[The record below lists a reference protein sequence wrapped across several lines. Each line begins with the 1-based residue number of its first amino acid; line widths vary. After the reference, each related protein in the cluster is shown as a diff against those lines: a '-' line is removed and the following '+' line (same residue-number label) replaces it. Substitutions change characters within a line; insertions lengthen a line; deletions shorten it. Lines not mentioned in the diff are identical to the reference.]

1 MNRKEE
7 QVGTAMSDDL
17 RVQDVVDILSND
29 SSDG

>member
-17 RVQDVVDILSND
+17 RVQDVVDFLSND
-29 SSDG
+29 SLDG

>member
-29 SSDG
+29 RSDG